1 MATSGPLSRQ
11 PDKLDYASP
20 TQFRF
25 IINQLPK
32 VEYFTTS
39 CNVPGISVDSTELPT
54 PFTPVPIVG
63 DVAVFDDFTLSFI
76 VDEFLENYLSIYGW
90 ITGQG
95 FPQSRQQFIDFRDTT
110 SETGT
115 LNTSRGTV
123 TGDRSLVSDA
133 TLSILSNKNNPIVE
147 VRFRDMFPISLGALE
162 YDQGADDV
170 SPITVDVT
178 FKYQQYTIVA
188 I

>member
-1 MATSGPLSRQ
+1 MATGPLGRQ
-11 PDKLDYASP
+11 PDKLDYLSP

-25 IINQLPK
+25 GINQLPK
-32 VEYFTTS
+32 VEFFTVAA
-39 CNVPGISVDSTELPT
+39 NIPGINMGEAIFPT
-54 PFTPVPIVG
+54 PFKDIPIMG
-63 DVAVFDDFTLSFI
+63 DKLTYENLEITFI
-76 VDEFLENYLSIYGW
+76 IDEFLENYLSIYGW

-147 VRFRDMFPISLGALE
+147 VRFRDMFPVSLGALE